1 MYMEEFDN
9 TMFMNVRGVASM
21 IKHASRAMVERKI
34 CGSIVCTET
43 VAAAL
48 SGSAPRSYTTS
59 KHALVGLVRS
69 ACSELGLMASGS
81 TTSPLSESLPHWPT
95 T

>member
-9 TMFMNVRGVASM
+9 TMFTNARGVPSM
-21 IKHASRAMVERKI
+21 IKHANRAMVEKTI

-48 SGSAPRSYTTS
+48 SGSAPCSYTTS
-59 KHALVGLVRS
+59 KHTLVGLVRS
-69 ACSELGLMASGS
+69 TCSELGLMASRS
-81 TTSPLSESLPHWPT
+81 TASPLLESLPHWLAT
-95 T
+95 